1 MIVPKEILAK
11 HLENIINEIY
21 IRDVK
26 TTKEIYKF
34 LKQNHKMPLD
44 RAQQMMTLKSSLS
57 TFDIFDLF
65 CIAEAIEELGKIELL
80 QKYFSKKEIADYKK
94 EVYNVGEIKN
104 PYVIDNVIKIK
115 ETQYFSKM
123 DAIEFYK
130 LNNAAMINY
139 NERTQRVMKRV
150 INHGEEYYK
159 ISINRQSVNE
169 IKKLMLSNM
178 YFPDPITLNIPQDGD
193 GYADYNEDE
202 HKLIIHD
209 IGHFDILDGYH
220 RFVAMMEL
228 MSEKPDFN
236 YIMEVRISEWSE
248 SQAQQFIFQQDQKT
262 KMSIMDAKSFDQN
275 ALATRIVD
283 RLNISTGAIS
293 GKIGRSGN
301 LIATNDIFAAINKVF
316 TKNIDPS
323 SKQGR
328 QLVNTLVKEI
338 SDTFDVILDD
348 DGLSSIKFDYKTL
361 YIIMRMIYAKVDI
374 NKFNDV
380 IKDILEK
387 TKDIKYYPSDVQR
400 KFPNIIDEILGINK
414 EE

>member
-1 MIVPKEILAK
+1 MIVP
-11 HLENIINEIY
+11 
-21 IRDVK
+21 
-26 TTKEIYKF
+26 KEIYKF

>member
-11 HLENIINEIY
+11 HLENIISETY
-21 IRDVK
+21 IKDIK

-44 RAQQMMTLKSSLS
+44 RAQEMMTLKSSLS

-80 QKYFSKKEIADYKK
+80 QKYFSKKEIADYKN
-94 EVYNVGEIKN
+94 EVYDVGEIKN
-104 PYVIDNVIKIK
+104 PYIIDNVIKIR
-115 ETQYFSKM
+115 EAQYFSKM
-123 DAIEFYK
+123 NAIEFNK

-159 ISINRQSVNE
+159 INISRQSVNE

-193 GYADYNEDE
+193 GYAEYNEEE

-209 IGHFDILDGYH
+209 VGHFDILDGYH

-228 MSEKPDFN
+228 VSEKPDFN

-248 SQAQQFIFQQDQKT
+248 AQAQQFIFQQDQKT
-262 KMSIMDAKSFDQN
+262 KMSVMDAKSFDQN

-283 RLNISTGAIS
+283 RLNISTGMIS

-316 TKNIDPS
+316 TKNVDPS
-323 SKQGR
+323 SKQAR
-328 QLVNTLVKEI
+328 QLINTLVKEI

-348 DGLSSIKFDYKTL
+348 DELSSVKFDYKIL
-361 YIIMRMIYAKVDI
+361 YIIMRMIYAKIEKNNFCDMLK
-374 NKFNDV
+374 N
-380 IKDILEK
+380 ILEK
-387 TKDIKYYPSDVQR
+387 TSDMKY
-400 KFPNIIDEILGINK
+400 
-414 EE
+414 